1 VAHTRAIFRVVPPI
15 RFAIPFPD
23 ATTRVLIARGAL
35 ARLGR
40 ETRRVTGATRVVLVT
55 DTHVGRFYGARTRRV
70 LERAG
75 IETRLVTVPAGERSK
90 RVERLAGLW
99 RRFAAAG
106 LTRADAVVAL
116 GGGVVGDLAGFAA
129 ATWLR
134 GVPWIGVPASLLAMV
149 DSSVGGKTGI
159 DLSSGKNL
167 VGAFHQPALVI
178 VDPALLG
185 TLPARHRRAGLAE
198 VVKMGFAC
206 DAPLFRYCERHAAA
220 LAEGRPVALGTA
232 ITRALQVKTR
242 IVTRDERDRGVRS
255 ALNFGHTVAH
265 AYETARGYRGVLHG
279 EAVAV
284 GMCVA
289 ARLSVRNAGLD
300 PGAAQ
305 RLERLLAT
313 LGLPRRL
320 TRVRV
325 SALERAMR
333 HDKKRDTRVTR
344 WVLTPR
350 MGHASVPQPITT
362 RLVRATLLDVGA
374 RI

>member
-1 VAHTRAIFRVVPPI
+1 MPSS
-15 RFAIPFPD
+15 RFTIPFP
-23 ATTRVLIARGAL
+23 AASTRVRIAREAL
-35 ARLGR
+35 AHLGR
-40 ETRRVTGATRVVLVT
+40 ETRRTTGATRVALVT
-55 DTHVGRFYGARTRRV
+55 DTHVGPLYAAAACRA
-70 LERAG
+70 LARAG
-75 IETRLVTVPAGERSK
+75 IETHLVTVPAGERSK
-90 RVERLAGLW
+90 RIERLAGLW
-99 RRFAAAG
+99 RRFDRAPI
-106 LTRADAVVAL
+106 TRADAVVAL

-134 GVPWIGVPASLLAMV
+134 GVPWVGVPTSLLAMV
-149 DSSVGGKTGI
+149 DSAIGGKTGI
-159 DLSSGKNL
+159 DLASGKNL

-178 VDPALLG
+178 VDPAVLA

-206 DAPLFRYCERHAAA
+206 DAALFRFCERHAAA
-220 LAEGRPVALGTA
+220 LAAGRPVALAAA
-232 ITRALQVKTR
+232 ITRSLRVKTR
-242 IVTRDERDRGVRS
+242 VVTRDERDRGPRS
-255 ALNFGHTVAH
+255 ALNFGHTLAH

-284 GMCVA
+284 GMCAA
-289 ARLSVRNAGLD
+289 ARLSVRIAGLD
-300 PGAAQ
+300 PGAWR

-320 TRVRV
+320 DRVRAT
-325 SALERAMR
+325 ALEHAMR
-333 HDKKRDTRVTR
+333 HDKKRGTRDTR